1 MHVGVTG
8 GTGELG
14 RAVVRRLLDSGHQ
27 VRATHLTTP
36 PPPELLAAEWRT
48 VDVTDPHG
56 VGDFAD
62 GLDAIVHTAYRSDEA
77 SLQSVVI
84 EGSRHVASAARRQG
98 ARLIHLSTDIV
109 FGGRDLTPYTEED
122 QPDPAT
128 PYGEAKAEAEQ
139 IVATSSPYAVLLR
152 PSLIW
157 SADHTD
163 HQSAMVREAVT
174 GERPITFF
182 TDEYRCPVR
191 AEDLALAIDALLIN
205 PLSGPLHVAGRDRV
219 SRYELARLLA
229 RSMDLDPEAVVGAP
243 QDPDGPLR
251 VKDVTLDSSLAE
263 LELRLTLPG
272 ARHLLGAG

>member
-14 RAVVRRLLDSGHQ
+14 RVVVRRLLDHGHQ
-27 VRATHLTTP
+27 VRATHLTTA
-36 PPPELLAAEWRT
+36 PPPELGAAEWRT

-62 GLDAIVHTAYRSDEA
+62 GLDAIVHTAYRNDEA

-84 EGSRHVASAARRQG
+84 EGSRHVAAAARRNG
-98 ARLIHLSTDIV
+98 SRLIHLSTDIV
-109 FGGRDLTPYTEED
+109 FAGRDLTPYTEED
-122 QPDPAT
+122 APDPVT

-139 IVATSSPYAVLLR
+139 IVATSTPYAVLVR
-152 PSLIW
+152 PSLLW
-157 SADHTD
+157 SSDHSD
-163 HQSAMVREAVT
+163 RQSAMVRGALA
-174 GERPITFF
+174 GEQPTTFF

-191 AEDLALAIDALLIN
+191 TDDLALAIEALLIN
-205 PLSGPLHVAGRDRV
+205 PLSGPLHVGGRDRV

-272 ARHLLGAG
+272 VRELLAH